1 MTRTR
6 CRRRRDGDALV
17 RRGLM
22 ALEGEVRCDLRTTP
36 RRILM
41 TQYRLRTT
49 ALDEAGCAEVHAA
62 TIDVL
67 EKTGVEVQHDGA
79 LALLDRAGAQVDGM
93 RVRIPAG
100 LVDEAL
106 QAPPRSVPLTSR
118 SGAGGLTLELSLIHI
133 SEPTR
138 LGMLS
143 YAV

>member
-1 MTRTR
+1 
-6 CRRRRDGDALV
+6 
-17 RRGLM
+17 
-22 ALEGEVRCDLRTTP
+22 
-36 RRILM
+36 M

-106 QAPPRSVPLTSR
+106 QAAPRSVPLTSR
-118 SGAGGLTLELSLIHI
+118 SGAGGLTLEAGPVYYGTGSDCLD
-133 SEPTR
+133 R
-138 LGMLS
+138 CR
-143 YAV
+143 